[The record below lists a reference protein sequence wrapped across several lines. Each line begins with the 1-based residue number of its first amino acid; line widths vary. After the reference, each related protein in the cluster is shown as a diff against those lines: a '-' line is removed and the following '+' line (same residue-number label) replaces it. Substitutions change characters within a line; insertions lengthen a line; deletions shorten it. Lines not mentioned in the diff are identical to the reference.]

1 MLTIENLSK
10 QYGPQII
17 LEEAELFIGPY
28 DRVGLVGPNGTG
40 KTTLMRM
47 IAGTEQPDRGIIRFD
62 DHVSCDM
69 LSQESQC
76 QLGVTVREEMMSAF
90 KEAHATQATIEALAA
105 RLEHITD
112 FDEDSFEHRETLRQ
126 LSAAQTAL
134 EMEAVH
140 TMEERIG
147 RVLNGLGF
155 GNDALDRL
163 TDTYSGGWQM
173 RIAMAKLLLREP
185 DLLLLDEPTNH
196 LDTRAVKWL
205 VDYLETYPGSVL
217 TISHEP
223 KFLDAVCIRIVEL
236 DEHKLHDYTGDYSN
250 YLRVKEQLRESQ
262 ISAYERQQRELDRQQ
277 NSSSDSEPRTPKPRR

>member
-1 MLTIENLSK
+1 
-10 QYGPQII
+10 
-17 LEEAELFIGPY
+17 
-28 DRVGLVGPNGTG
+28 
-40 KTTLMRM
+40 
-47 IAGTEQPDRGIIRFD
+47 
-62 DHVSCDM
+62 
-69 LSQESQC
+69 
-76 QLGVTVREEMMSAF
+76 MMSAF

-205 VDYLETYPGSVL
+205 VDYLETLPRL
-217 TISHEP
+217 
-223 KFLDAVCIRIVEL
+223 
-236 DEHKLHDYTGDYSN
+236 
-250 YLRVKEQLRESQ
+250 
-262 ISAYERQQRELDRQQ
+262 SAH
-277 NSSSDSEPRTPKPRR
+277 NFT